1 MDYVEYVYS
10 CKERIIKQV
19 EGLLSEREIEVARR
33 DPHAKRPPRPC
44 GITIHPG
51 IGCPYA
57 CRYCYV
63 YDMGFTQEVKPSQ
76 PNGLQ
81 LVYALLAN
89 KYFIPGARGSY
100 LAIGSVTEPFHPLLK
115 NKTLEY
121 IEAIYRFL
129 GNPTQFSTKQYIDPL
144 TAEKIAEYSSNHISP
159 LVTLVTL
166 EKHREL
172 EPNQV
177 KPEKRLETIKNLRE
191 AGLKPFLFLRPII
204 PGITQREYREIIDLA
219 LENGA
224 VGVVAG
230 GLRVTRRII
239 ERLREAG
246 VDPSEITRR
255 LPIPVEKMKP
265 GVQYDIYTSDIKN
278 EVLNYA
284 RKKGLIAYPSSC
296 MANLYTHGLTCWKM
310 SILQKQNNQK
320 LEEPS
325 PEELSRIIEKLGGR
339 LENYVF
345 QNGSLNMWIKCR
357 KCDGRLIGEVVRS
370 RFLTCTKVF
379 TKRG

>member
-10 CKERIIKQV
+10 YKERIRKQV

-144 TAEKIAEYSSNHISP
+144 TAEK
-159 LVTLVTL
+159 
-166 EKHREL
+166 
-172 EPNQV
+172 
-177 KPEKRLETIKNLRE
+177 
-191 AGLKPFLFLRPII
+191 
-204 PGITQREYREIIDLA
+204 
-219 LENGA
+219 
-224 VGVVAG
+224 
-230 GLRVTRRII
+230 
-239 ERLREAG
+239 
-246 VDPSEITRR
+246 
-255 LPIPVEKMKP
+255 
-265 GVQYDIYTSDIKN
+265 
-278 EVLNYA
+278 
-284 RKKGLIAYPSSC
+284 
-296 MANLYTHGLTCWKM
+296 
-310 SILQKQNNQK
+310 
-320 LEEPS
+320 
-325 PEELSRIIEKLGGR
+325 
-339 LENYVF
+339 
-345 QNGSLNMWIKCR
+345 
-357 KCDGRLIGEVVRS
+357 
-370 RFLTCTKVF
+370 
-379 TKRG
+379 